1 MFVMPNNSQAANF
14 IEASVNHPEWLKIIE
29 SAQAAEV
36 VDLARTNGFDVTLD
50 DLKAA
55 ASNLL
60 SSGQQG
66 QAKTEP
72 TEKQVDEA
80 ASGLS
85 DFQNDTGYGDDTGY
99 AALYGVA
106 GVILKM

>member
-1 MFVMPNNSQAANF
+1 MSNNSQASKF
-14 IEASVNHPEWLKIIE
+14 IEESVNHPEWLKTIE
-29 SAQAAEV
+29 TAQPEAV
-36 VDLARTNGFDVTLD
+36 LSLAKENGFDVSLD

-55 ASNLL
+55 ANEMLAGGRQGANQSN
-60 SSGQQG
+60 
-66 QAKTEP
+66 P
-72 TEKQVDEA
+72 TEKEIDEA
-80 ASGLS
+80 ASGIS